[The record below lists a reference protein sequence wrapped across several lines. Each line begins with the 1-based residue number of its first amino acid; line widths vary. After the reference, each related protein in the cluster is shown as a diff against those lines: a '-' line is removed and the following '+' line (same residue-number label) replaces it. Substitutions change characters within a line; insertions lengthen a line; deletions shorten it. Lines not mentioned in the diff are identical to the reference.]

1 MAHRHRHMAAVT
13 ATTVEKEVHYRGVRK
28 RPWGR
33 YAAEIRDPHRKC
45 KVWLGTFDTTVEAGI
60 AYDAT
65 AIAYDATAIEF
76 RGVKAKTNFPIP
88 VDLTRSP
95 SETQNNLDA
104 RGGGGGLDRGEMFHT
119 NGFGSVIMGS
129 DAGDLSKSDF
139 SSVVD
144 FMGNDTKGIQLDLN
158 FPPVPKKM

>member
-1 MAHRHRHMAAVT
+1 
-13 ATTVEKEVHYRGVRK
+13 
-28 RPWGR
+28 
-33 YAAEIRDPHRKC
+33 D
-45 KVWLGTFDTTVEAGI
+45 AGI

-65 AIAYDATAIEF
+65 AIEF
-76 RGVKAKTNFPIP
+76 QGVKAKTNFPIP
-88 VDLTRSP
+88 VDLTQSP
-95 SETQNNLDA
+95 NSEYLDA

-129 DAGDLSKSDF
+129 NAGDLSKSDS

-144 FMGNDTKGIQLDLN
+144 FLGNDTKGIQIDLN